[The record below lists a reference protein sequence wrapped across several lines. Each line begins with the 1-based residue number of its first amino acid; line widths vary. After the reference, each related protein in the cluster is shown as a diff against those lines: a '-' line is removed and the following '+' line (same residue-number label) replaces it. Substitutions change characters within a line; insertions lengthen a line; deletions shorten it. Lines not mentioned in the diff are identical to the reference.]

1 MTLPDLSNAVRPMR
15 ALALAAAL
23 VLAASRAGAADA
35 PAARTLVFFGDSL
48 TAGYG
53 LPDPDTQS
61 YPALIQRRIDAEHL
75 PWRVVNAG
83 LSGETSA
90 GGLRRVD
97 WVLHQK
103 IDLFVLELGGND
115 GLRGTPLGA
124 TEANLQGIIDHVRA
138 KYPSAG
144 IILAGM
150 RMPGNLGPEY
160 TEGFGAIYPEL
171 ARKNRL
177 PLIPFLLDGVAGRQD
192 LNQADGIHPTP
203 AGEIVIA
210 DDVWKAIRP
219 MLLEKG

>member
-1 MTLPDLSNAVRPMR
+1 MTLPDTCTPGRR
-15 ALALAAAL
+15 TRTLALAAAL
-23 VLAASRAGAADA
+23 VLAASRTGAAPD
-35 PAARTLVFFGDSL
+35 PAERTVVFFGDSL
-48 TAGYG
+48 TAGLG
-53 LPDPDTQS
+53 LADPDTQA
-61 YPALIQRRIDAEHL
+61 YPALIQKRIEADHL

-144 IILAGM
+144 IVLVGM

-160 TEGFGAIYPEL
+160 TEGFRAIYPSL
-171 ARKNRL
+171 ARRNRL
-177 PLIPFLLDGVAGRQD
+177 PLIPFLLEGVAGRQD
-192 LNQADGIHPTP
+192 LNQADGIHPTA

-219 MLLEKG
+219 MLLEKE